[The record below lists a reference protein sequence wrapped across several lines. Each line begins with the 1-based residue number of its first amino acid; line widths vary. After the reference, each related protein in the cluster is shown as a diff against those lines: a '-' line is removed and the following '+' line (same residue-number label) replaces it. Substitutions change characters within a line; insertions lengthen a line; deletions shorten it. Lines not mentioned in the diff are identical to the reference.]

1 MREHRKLAV
10 TSGSPLGVAEFYEVV
25 MNHLKKLGIK
35 LPYDPA
41 IPSLG
46 IYSEE
51 TKIEKDTHTP
61 MFTEALFTIART

>member
-1 MREHRKLAV
+1 MREHRKLVV
-10 TSGSPLGVAEFYEVV
+10 TSGSPLGVAEFYKVV
-25 MNHLKKLGIK
+25 MNHLKKLGVK

-51 TKIEKDTHTP
+51 TKIEKDMCP
-61 MFTEALFTIART
+61 SVRCRTIYNS